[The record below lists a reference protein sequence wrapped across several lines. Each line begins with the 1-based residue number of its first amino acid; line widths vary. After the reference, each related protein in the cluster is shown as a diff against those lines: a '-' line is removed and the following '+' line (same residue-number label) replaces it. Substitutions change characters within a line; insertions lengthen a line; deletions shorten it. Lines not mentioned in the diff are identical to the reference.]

1 MIFDDP
7 DIDPRVLKKMNKVM
21 KNAATAIGGG
31 LGLLIMQ
38 LFFDEDV
45 EAARDMFNGLGLW
58 LIAYGAMVIMVAFI
72 KRSWL
77 LKINS
82 LLFYFVTPAV
92 LVKLIMDATG
102 H

>member
-7 DIDPRVLKKMNKVM
+7 HIHPKTLKKMNKAM

-45 EAARDMFNGLGLW
+45 AAARDLFNGLGLW
-58 LIAYGAMVIMVAFI
+58 LIAYGAMVILVALV
-72 KRSWL
+72 KKSWL

-82 LLFYFVTPAV
+82 VLFYFVTPAV
-92 LVKLIMDATG
+92 LVKLIMDAMN